1 VDYLPTAKMTADG
14 MTKMLSPQ
22 KHKEFIKQLGLVDTK
37 HLVEMEKMDGA
48 NASN

>member
-22 KHKEFIKQLGLVDTK
+22 KHKEFIKQLDLVDTK
-37 HLVEMEKMDGA
+37 NLMKMNGA
-48 NASN
+48 NGSN

>member
-14 MTKMLSPQ
+14 MTKILPSQ

-37 HLVEMEKMDGA
+37 NLVEMDGA
-48 NASN
+48 NGSN